1 MSMIG
6 FMQYNKD
13 GNAGFTDNA
22 KGRTTSSV
30 QTCPVCLCVVNS
42 TCGTFPDGTKIATAD
57 WVKQV
62 CTQIKDDTVN
72 GGYQAGC
79 AAHAYPPY

>member
-1 MSMIG
+1 MIG
-6 FMQYNKD
+6 FMEYNRE
-13 GNAGFTDNA
+13 GNGGFTDNA
-22 KGRTTSSV
+22 KGRTTASV
-30 QTCPVCLCVVNS
+30 QTCPVCLCVVS
-42 TCGTFPDGTKIATAD
+42 PTCGTLPDGTKAAKED

-79 AAHAYPPY
+79 TAGAYPPY